1 MMIRYTR
8 HARVRMR
15 ERRVSEEQVEAV
27 VLSPDN
33 WRYGDDDEIIATKKL
48 GKRKVKVFYLSL
60 PEEMKVIT
68 VIVD

>member
-1 MMIRYTR
+1 MIRYTR
-8 HARVRMR
+8 HARVRMK
-15 ERRVSEEQVEAV
+15 ERQVSEEQVEAV

-48 GKRKVKVFYLSL
+48 GKRRVKVVYLPL
-60 PEEMKVIT
+60 PEEVKVIT